1 MRSKHVVALRTL
13 AIFPNRGRALING
26 RISRL
31 RHPMTD
37 CECGVEGKH
46 VVVQR
51 SLVSVEGRKSEMT
64 PWGRVCHVTDPR
76 LWDHTKSAEARR
88 HRCPQ
93 IRAIGAQFVVMPK
106 AVVSIYVPPPF
117 SSRIY
122 LIIDIRFDDPAN
134 ENDRNGRRTR
144 RISAP

>member
-1 MRSKHVVALRTL
+1 MRSRHVVALRTL

-46 VVVQR
+46 VVVR
-51 SLVSVEGRKSEMT
+51 ESLVSVEGRKSEVT
-64 PWGRVCHVTDPR
+64 WGPVCHVTDPR
-76 LWDHTKSAEARR
+76 LSDRFT
-88 HRCPQ
+88 Q
-93 IRAIGAQFVVMPK
+93 IKAIGAQFVVMLK

-122 LIIDIRFDDPAN
+122 LIIDIRSDNPAN